1 MTVCGVGACGTGVGF
16 VESKSMGPT
25 IKHGNAIIGRDCM
38 HGSRGHWRY
47 KRNGFWCWFSMRV
60 GCHVGAVVPT
70 SAGGDGFVEAFLVFG
85 CEEFVKL
92 NVGFVGGWAE
102 APHVAGQSEDASGLE
117 QDGG

>member
-25 IKHGNAIIGRDCM
+25 IKHGNAVVGRNRM
-38 HGSRGHWRY
+38 HGCRGHWRY
-47 KRNGFWCWFSMRV
+47 KRNGFCVGLVMRV
-60 GCHVGAVVPT
+60 GHCVGAVVPT
-70 SAGGDGFVEAFLVFG
+70 IAGGDVFVEAFLVFG

-92 NVGFVGGWAE
+92 DVGFVGSWAE
-102 APHVAGQSEDASGLE
+102 APHVTGQSEDASGLE